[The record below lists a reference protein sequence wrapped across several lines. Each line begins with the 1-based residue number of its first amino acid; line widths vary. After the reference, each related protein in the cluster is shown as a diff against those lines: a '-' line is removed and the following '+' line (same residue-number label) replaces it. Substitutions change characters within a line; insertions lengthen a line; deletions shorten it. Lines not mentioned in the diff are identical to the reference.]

1 MLRGVN
7 LKINSTVL
15 SSIEKYIET
24 LKSVLIAI
32 FSGVQVV
39 LVASLVY
46 FFCYLFG
53 QLKRDML
60 SSHTMIGMM
69 PKHLLHRE
77 DQQKI
82 RDFLLS

>member
-1 MLRGVN
+1 
-7 LKINSTVL
+7 
-15 SSIEKYIET
+15 
-24 LKSVLIAI
+24 
-32 FSGVQVV
+32 
-39 LVASLVY
+39 VAGLVY

-69 PKHLLHRE
+69 PKHLLHRK